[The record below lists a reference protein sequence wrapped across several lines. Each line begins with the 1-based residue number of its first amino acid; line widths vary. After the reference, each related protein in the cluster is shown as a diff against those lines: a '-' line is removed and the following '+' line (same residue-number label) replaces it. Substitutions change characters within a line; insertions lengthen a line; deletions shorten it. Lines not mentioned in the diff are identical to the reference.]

1 MIMTKKLLAVLGLV
15 SILAPLNANAITYTI
30 RPGDTLSKIA
40 SAYGTTVGELAAA
53 NGIADPDL
61 IYSGDVLTV
70 GEEQFMGAGYNPVTG
85 YQSRTTQYIST
96 SASTIPVASTAD
108 KAGNQIVLSE
118 ISPTS
123 TVKVYMNLEAG
134 TTREEAIYC
143 TGVTV
148 SSWTGCVRGLSFQGG
163 SETASTTLAK
173 AHNAGS
179 SIIITN
185 IGQFYNQ
192 YVAVDGAQDV
202 WGVKTFQSLPKGATV
217 TTVPT
222 TADQLATKYYV
233 DSVGAGGFTASNV
246 STTRGLSVDGSIPER
261 VGINASST
269 GNLAFDSTGKLYVTP
284 TFNVPVTFNGRASST
299 AVATSSTDIIRWIEM
314 EKNMATGTAGGT
326 LTAGLIV
333 RMGGDG
339 KLYAAGATASTT
351 IKEIVGV
358 LEDGGAL
365 DGVVRYVKPGGIATI
380 SGVTAGS
387 VYWLGGGGGVGTVP
401 STFAIKVG
409 VGVGTNKLMFQ
420 PQPAKSIYSS
430 YNASANLAGTTNV
443 SLPFIPTRVDLICV
457 RDGAFADSTKHK
469 GMGWWVRNYDG
480 SSNQFSVGSNSAG
493 APYFLASSTAACAN
507 GGMEVRV
514 ATTTNGINL
523 IGTGG
528 TGSDSYAFTAYYD
541 EMQ

>member
-1 MIMTKKLLAVLGLV
+1 MTKKLLALIGL
-15 SILAPLNANAITYTI
+15 LAMLTPTVVGAEVYTI
-30 RPGDTLSKIA
+30 QPGDTLSRIA
-40 SAYGTTVGELAAA
+40 AAYGTTVDELAVK
-53 NGIADPDL
+53 NGIEDPNL
-61 IYSGDVLTV
+61 IYSGDTLIV
-70 GEEQFMGAGYNPVTG
+70 GDEQLMGAGYNPVTG
-85 YQSRTTQYIST
+85 YQSRTTQYISA

-123 TVKVYMNLEAG
+123 TVKVYMNLEPG

-143 TGVTV
+143 TGVTTL
-148 SSWTGCVRGLSFQGG
+148 SWTGCVRGLSFQGS

-192 YVAVDGAQDV
+192 YVAVDGAQDI
-202 WGVKTFQSLPKGATV
+202 WGVKTFQSLPKGTSV

-233 DSVGAGGFTASNV
+233 DNVGAGGFTASNV
-246 STTRGLSVDGSIPER
+246 STTRGLSVDGSVPER
-261 VGINASST
+261 VGVNILST
-269 GNLAFDSTGKLYVTP
+269 GNLAFDSSGKLQVTP
-284 TFNVPVTFNGRASST
+284 TFNVPVTFNGGASST

-326 LTAGLIV
+326 LTSGLVV

-351 IKEIVGV
+351 IRDIVGV

-365 DGVVRYVKPGGIATI
+365 DGVVRYVKPGGVATI

-387 VYWLGGGGGVGTVP
+387 VYWLGGGGGVGTTP
-401 STFAIKVG
+401 STFALKVG
-409 VGVGTNKLMFQ
+409 VGVGTNKLLFQ

-430 YNASANLAGTTNV
+430 YGSPANLNSTINV

-457 RDGAFADSTKHK
+457 EDGAFADSTKHK

-480 SSNQFSVGSNSAG
+480 SSNQFSIGSNTAG
-493 APYFLASSTAACAN
+493 APFFMSSSTAACAN
-507 GGMEVRV
+507 GGMQVRV